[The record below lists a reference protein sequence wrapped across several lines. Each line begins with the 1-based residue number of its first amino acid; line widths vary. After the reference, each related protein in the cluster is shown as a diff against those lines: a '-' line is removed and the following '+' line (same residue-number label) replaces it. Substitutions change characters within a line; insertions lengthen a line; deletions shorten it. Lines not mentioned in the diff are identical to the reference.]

1 MNYLAASGEVSC
13 HVRTFL
19 SGIHKSKGSRPSS
32 GQIPAENMPRRGR
45 DCVKIISQ
53 VFELNP
59 RPLLL
64 QREGAISL
72 CIQSPSLFKR
82 GI

>member
-13 HVRTFL
+13 HARTFL

-45 DCVKIISQ
+45 ACVKIVMQ
-53 VFELNP
+53 Y
-59 RPLLL
+59 
-64 QREGAISL
+64 
-72 CIQSPSLFKR
+72 
-82 GI
+82 